1 MKQKI
6 LLLLL
11 LTGFITNISLGQID
25 TTNQLYINQDYSN
38 IEMISDFFDGV
49 CIELSNVNF
58 TGADGSAAFFDAG
71 NTDLGVNFGIVLS
84 TGNVASVSSPS
95 SDLASTAM
103 GLSGDPDLEN
113 LSFPLST
120 LDAVVLEFDFVA
132 LATDTIFFEYVFAS
146 EEYPE
151 YALTNFTDVFAFFVT
166 DANGNTLINRA
177 LTPNSQQFVSV
188 GTVNDVVNPDLYI
201 PYETEGG
208 NYHVFDGMTIPLP
221 AVFAIEEGASYSA
234 KIAISDVSDS
244 VFDSAVFIGVGS
256 LCSDDVLEP
265 VANFLVE
272 KQDSLNIKV
281 TNNSLYSTSMF
292 VDFGDGNTLTTSDTE
307 LTYSYDLPGNYIV
320 ETIAMNSCCNANQE
334 NEINIEDPVNVGI
347 IDTYGFSFGPNPV
360 RDELWVELNKAITTR
375 ILIYDTYG
383 RTVLDREINSS
394 GNLDLSL
401 LNDGLYTI
409 VLKSEEQMVTNHLVK
424 K

>member
-1 MKQKI
+1 M
-6 LLLLL
+6 
-11 LTGFITNISLGQID
+11 
-25 TTNQLYINQDYSN
+25 
-38 IEMISDFFDGV
+38 
-49 CIELSNVNF
+49 
-58 TGADGSAAFFDAG
+58 
-71 NTDLGVNFGIVLS
+71 
-84 TGNVASVSSPS
+84 
-95 SDLASTAM
+95 
-103 GLSGDPDLEN
+103 
-113 LSFPLST
+113 
-120 LDAVVLEFDFVA
+120 
-132 LATDTIFFEYVFAS
+132 
-146 EEYPE
+146 
-151 YALTNFTDVFAFFVT
+151 
-166 DANGNTLINRA
+166 
-177 LTPNSQQFVSV
+177 
-188 GTVNDVVNPDLYI
+188 
-201 PYETEGG
+201 
-208 NYHVFDGMTIPLP
+208 
-221 AVFAIEEGASYSA
+221 
-234 KIAISDVSDS
+234 
-244 VFDSAVFIGVGS
+244 
-256 LCSDDVLEP
+256 CSDDVLEP